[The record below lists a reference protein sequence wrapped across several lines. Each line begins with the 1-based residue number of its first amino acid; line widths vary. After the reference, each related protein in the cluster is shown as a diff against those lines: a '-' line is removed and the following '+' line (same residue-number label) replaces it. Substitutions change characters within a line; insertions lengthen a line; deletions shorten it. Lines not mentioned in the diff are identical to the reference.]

1 MWLKSSFCEKNL
13 DFDLSPVFWRMWNIR
28 PCVICWS
35 LISFNSDVGVR
46 EPEQVDCSHSC
57 RKDTWRSMS
66 MSPGLKLYLLQ
77 LEKPLIGAKTHTRT
91 HPHTRAG
98 RLHLPLAALLTKGQ
112 FKAKCS
118 QQSLN
123 KPQESPPVWSLSLSN
138 TRIHTCTRMQTHTPS
153 NRLTTVIEFP
163 FASSSV
169 LSWSWWF
176 QDQFVRHHTHQ
187 QQLLCVW

>member
-91 HPHTRAG
+91 RAQADSTS
-98 RLHLPLAALLTKGQ
+98 LWQLCWQKANSKPSALNRVLT
-112 FKAKCS
+112 S
-118 QQSLN
+118 HRRVLQSD
-123 KPQESPPVWSLSLSN
+123 LSLS
-138 TRIHTCTRMQTHTPS
+138 QTHAYTH
-153 NRLTTVIEFP
+153 
-163 FASSSV
+163 A
-169 LSWSWWF
+169 
-176 QDQFVRHHTHQ
+176 HACKHTRPPTDWP
-187 QQLLCVW
+187 L